1 MWLITKPITIK
12 IAGLSSDGSGKKT
25 ACCDR
30 CCLWY
35 GTYITD
41 GSSEGGEFFLLVLY
55 LLLVLLLHFFF
66 CFSLCWLVL
75 CLIYTVLSLMI
86 LSVLSFSW
94 FCGPIKD
101 YNYDMLKFLW
111 TTLSSHLQIN
121 ISMHFFSLWLQKVSD
136 FNFSLK
142 KGFNFNNN

>member
-1 MWLITKPITIK
+1 M
-12 IAGLSSDGSGKKT
+12 GLVKKQLVVIV
-25 ACCDR
+25 AV
-30 CCLWY
+30 Y
-35 GTYITD
+35 GMARTSLMAARKEAD
-41 GSSEGGEFFLLVLY
+41 
-55 LLLVLLLHFFF
+55 FF
-66 CFSLCWLVL
+66 CWCSICCWSYYCTLFFCLSLCWLVL